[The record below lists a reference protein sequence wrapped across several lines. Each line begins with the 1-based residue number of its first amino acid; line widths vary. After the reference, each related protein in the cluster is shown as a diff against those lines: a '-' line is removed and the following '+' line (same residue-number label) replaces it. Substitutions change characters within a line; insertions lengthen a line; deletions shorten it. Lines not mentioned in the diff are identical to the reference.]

1 MSDIGFTHVA
11 LPVTN
16 LDASLAFYKKYA
28 RMDAVH
34 RRTEEDGKAVAWI
47 TDHTRPFVIV
57 LLEKDA
63 IEHKLLPPAHLGVAC
78 ESREEVDR
86 RCAEARAEGCL
97 SEPPSDAGEPIG
109 YWAFVTDPDGHILE
123 LTYGQKVT
131 FTVEHSED
139 GNQESENSE
148 SGNSAAK
155 SDPQQDAAEQF
166 DEQLEKLAVPSP
178 S

>member
-34 RRTEEDGKAVAWI
+34 RRTEADGKSVAWI

-57 LLEKDA
+57 LLEKA
-63 IEHKLLPPAHLGVAC
+63 TIEHKLLPPAHLGVAC
-78 ESREEVDR
+78 ESRAEVDR

-97 SEPPSDAGEPIG
+97 SEPPSDAGPPIG

-123 LTYGQKVT
+123 LTYGQEVA
-131 FTVEHSED
+131 FAVEHGQDDHQDSKKRE
-139 GNQESENSE
+139 EKH
-148 SGNSAAK
+148 AV
-155 SDPQQDAAEQF
+155 QQDAVEQF
-166 DEQLEKLAVPSP
+166 DEQLERLEVPSP